1 MALTSGTIAL
11 IGAGIAAAGA
21 TGGAIGS
28 SANRKKAR
36 EEEQRYYQSAMD
48 YLNSMYYRDP
58 LTTVG
63 NRSLIKQVKK
73 NYEDNL
79 DALQN
84 RAVAGGATMENALA
98 ARQANNENL
107 DKVYTTL
114 LQGEDA
120 RRDRISAQKMS
131 LEGQHSQNIQN
142 GFYQA
147 AQDWQQWGGQ
157 MAQAGMSLM
166 SSGLLGDAGGA
177 AESAGGGLAES
188 VAAQH
193 EKWLEPAAGAA
204 AQNTGGLRGVY
215 MNKEGVLIPR

>member
-1 MALTSGTIAL
+1 MAISAGTIAL
-11 IGAGIAAAGA
+11 IGAGLAAAGA

-28 SANRKKAR
+28 SANRRKAR
-36 EEEQRYYQSAMD
+36 EEEARSYQNAKD
-48 YLNSMYYRDP
+48 YLNSLYYRDP

-63 NRSLIKQVKK
+63 NQSLLKQARK

-79 DALQN
+79 EAIQN
-84 RAVAGGATMENALA
+84 RMVAGGATMENSLA

-107 DKVYTTL
+107 DKIYTTL

-120 RRDRISAQKMS
+120 RRDRIGQQKMS
-131 LEGQHSQNIQN
+131 LDQQHSQNIQN

-166 SSGLLGDAGGA
+166 SSGLIGDTGML
-177 AESAGGGLAES
+177 GGGGSLAQS
-188 VAAQH
+188 AAAQH
-193 EKWLEPAAGAA
+193 AEWMQPAAGAA
-204 AQNTGGLRGVY
+204 ATQNLGGLRGVVR
-215 MNKEGVLIPR
+215 NKDGVLIQG